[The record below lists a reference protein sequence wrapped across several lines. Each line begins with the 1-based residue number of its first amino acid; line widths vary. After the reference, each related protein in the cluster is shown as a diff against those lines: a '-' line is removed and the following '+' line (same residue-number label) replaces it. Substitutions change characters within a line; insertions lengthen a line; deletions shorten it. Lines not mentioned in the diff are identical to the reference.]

1 MRHEIV
7 MILSATAVV
16 FVVTSS
22 VQSAAVARDR
32 LTGPMPLHAPVGHAQ
47 PTPGGFLS
55 NETPN
60 PNEQQR
66 LSDYDA
72 QQHLLDQKLDKSLNI
87 CRC

>member
-7 MILSATAVV
+7 MILSTAVV

-32 LTGPMPLHAPVGHAQ
+32 PTGTMPLQAPVGHAQ
-47 PTPGGFLS
+47 PIPGGFLS
-55 NETPN
+55 NKTPN